1 MARSSFTRDVP
12 PFGDRASSGG
22 SGPTPPA
29 SVDRFEATIIV
40 GNVPN
45 GDPATAQAGAFAY
58 VPDTGDGVGL
68 ATALSDAAS
77 SGLPTRIRLRPG
89 TYNFGSL
96 GNPVSLPRTIPPNV
110 TLEGSGE
117 GVTIVGGR
125 LTDRHVFDVSA
136 GANLR
141 DLTISLPNPFG
152 NVNGARVVRLFES
165 AVVER
170 VTIEVGTDLGV
181 QDNDSLQ
188 ALFDLQGLYARV
200 LDCLAV
206 YNPPMTTATDSP
218 QVAYYAIG
226 PRTSGPVVAD
236 VYVRGRG
243 RGAGELVFV
252 APSVSVFAL
261 DLQAVCAAAG
271 TINGSQGRGTIQA
284 TIQNGARPGALQ
296 LAGLGNLFDISIY
309 DGDSASIDGYI
320 TCSSSRSVY
329 RVSLEGASVDGG
341 ITDSG
346 ESNTWTGSLDANAA
360 TVFAVD
366 GEAIALDSMRITAPA
381 SGNIVF
387 GASSLNCSAIG
398 CRISGVTDDTAGG
411 TGNNRALNLEGV

>member
-45 GDPATAQAGAFAY
+45 GDPATAQTGAFAY
-58 VPDTGDGVGL
+58 VPDTGNGVGL
-68 ATALSDAAS
+68 ATALSDAAA

-89 TYNFGSL
+89 TYDFSL
-96 GNPVSLPRTIPPNV
+96 SGTGLPRTIPSNV

-117 GVTIVGGR
+117 GVTIVAGR
-125 LTDRHVFDVSA
+125 AASRAVFEVA
-136 GANLR
+136 ENANLR
-141 DLTISLPNPFG
+141 DLTITLPNPAG
-152 NVNGARVVRLFES
+152 NVSGARVVRLAQS
-165 AVVER
+165 AIAER
-170 VTIEVGTDLGV
+170 VTIEVGDNTGT
-181 QDNDSLQ
+181 QDDDSLR
-188 ALFDLQGLYARV
+188 ACFDLQGLYARV
-200 LDCLAV
+200 LDCLAI
-206 YNPPMTTATDSP
+206 YNPLMFTATDSP

-226 PRTSGPVVAD
+226 PRTSGPVVGD

-252 APSVSVFAL
+252 APSVGLYAL
-261 DLQAVCAAAG
+261 ELQGICAAAG
-271 TINGSQGRGTIQA
+271 TINGTQGRGTIQA
-284 TIQNGARPGALQ
+284 TVQNGGRPGALQ
-296 LAGLGNLFDISIY
+296 LAGLGNLFDLSIY
-309 DGDSASIDGYI
+309 DGDGASIDGYI
-320 TCSSSRSVY
+320 TCSSSRSTY
-329 RVSLEGASVDGG
+329 RVSLEGAGIDGG
-341 ITDSG
+341 IVDAG
-346 ESNTWTGSLDANAA
+346 EGNTWTGFLSADASA
-360 TVFAVD
+360 VFAVD
-366 GEAIALDSMRITAPA
+366 GDVIALDAMRIQAPG
-381 SGNIVF
+381 SGDIVF

>member
-45 GDPATAQAGAFAY
+45 GDPATAQTGAFAY
-58 VPDTGDGVGL
+58 VPDTGNGVGL

-89 TYNFGSL
+89 TYDFSL
-96 GNPVSLPRTIPPNV
+96 SGTGLPRTIPSNV

-117 GVTIVGGR
+117 GVTIVAGR
-125 LTDRHVFDVSA
+125 AASRAVFEVA
-136 GANLR
+136 ENANIR
-141 DLTISLPNPFG
+141 DLTITLPNPAG
-152 NVNGARVVRLFES
+152 NVSGERVVRLAQS
-165 AVVER
+165 AIAER
-170 VTIEVGTDLGV
+170 VTIEVGDDTGT
-181 QDNDSLQ
+181 QDDDSLR
-188 ALFDLQGLYARV
+188 ACFDLQGLYARV
-200 LDCLAV
+200 LDCLVA
-206 YNPPMTTATDSP
+206 YNPPMFTATDSP

-252 APSVSVFAL
+252 APSVTVFAL
-261 DLQAVCAAAG
+261 DVQAVCAAAG

-284 TIQNGARPGALQ
+284 TIQDGARPGALQ

-309 DGDSASIDGYI
+309 DGDGTIAGYI
-320 TCSSSRSVY
+320 TCSSSRGVY
-329 RVSLEGASVDGG
+329 RVSLEGAGIDGG

-366 GEAIALDSMRITAPA
+366 GEAIALDSMRISAPG
-381 SGNIVF
+381 SGDIVF
-387 GASSLNCSAIG
+387 GGASLNCSAIG
-398 CRISGVTDDTAGG
+398 CRISGVTDDSLGG